1 MSLFNKI
8 NDNKEGQ
15 STFMIELQET
25 SNIMKYATP
34 KSLIILDEFG
44 RGTST
49 YDGIALA
56 YSTLSYLLENVKKK
70 KKKKKIFNF
79 HEIFFFLIKFIEI
92 IFLLIYIS

>member
-70 KKKKKIFNF
+70 KKKKKKKKYLIFMKF
-79 HEIFFFLIKFIEI
+79 FFFL
-92 IFLLIYIS
+92 